1 MMGLRATLRAKALGS
16 LGKPMLH
23 DRQTGKRG
31 AVRIANSGLPVD
43 HSGPG
48 LGVGPTTPPTAG
60 RKPEACPPT
69 FLSPSQQK
77 SGQGSGGEVPGGGE
91 AAVPSSLDP
100 IRSNRNRPTKRKP
113 YCGCFTLAGQSL
125 TGQETQYQRLNCKT
139 WGCSHCGPRRAKRY
153 RHGIRAVAEQLKL
166 QRLVTLT
173 LDPEKIQGA
182 DPVVHLR
189 LTFNKL
195 RTYLR
200 RKCGSAP
207 KYIAVLE
214 FHENGKPH
222 LHVLIDRFIEQAWL
236 SAAWNAIG
244 GGRIVDIRF
253 VDLHRVSHY
262 LAKYLTVD
270 LLLSAPRG
278 VRRVTCSRGI
288 VLLESGAK
296 SHKWSLIRT
305 TIFHLYARLFLLIV
319 QSQYD
324 EDHILSG
331 FVVSN
336 LISRGEKT

>member
-1 MMGLRATLRAKALGS
+1 MTEISKPTGPEKLAYHPPS
-16 LGKPMLH
+16 LYRHKNG
-23 DRQTGKRG
+23 Q
-31 AVRIANSGLPVD
+31 AVEDKV
-43 HSGPG
+43 
-48 LGVGPTTPPTAG
+48 
-60 RKPEACPPT
+60 
-69 FLSPSQQK
+69 F
-77 SGQGSGGEVPGGGE
+77 GGE
-91 AAVPSSLDP
+91 AAGVSSLDP
-100 IRSNRNRPTKRKP
+100 IRSNRNRPTQRKP
-113 YCGCFTLAGQSL
+113 YCGLFTLAGQSL
-125 TGQETQYQRLNCKT
+125 ANNETQYHRLNCKT
-139 WGCSHCGPRRAKRY
+139 WGCSYCGPRRAKRY

-166 QRLVTLT
+166 QRFITLT
-173 LDPEKIQGA
+173 LDPEKIGGA

-200 RKCGSAP
+200 RKYGSAP

-236 SAAWNAIG
+236 SAAWDAIG

-270 LLLSAPRG
+270 LLLSAPKG

-288 VLLESGAK
+288 VLLECGAK
-296 SHKWSLIRT
+296 THRWYLLKT
-305 TIFHLYARLFLLIV
+305 TIFYLYARLFLLV
-319 QSQYD
+319 VRLHYD
-324 EDHILSG
+324 EDQILSG

-336 LISRGEKT
+336 SNRKGEKT